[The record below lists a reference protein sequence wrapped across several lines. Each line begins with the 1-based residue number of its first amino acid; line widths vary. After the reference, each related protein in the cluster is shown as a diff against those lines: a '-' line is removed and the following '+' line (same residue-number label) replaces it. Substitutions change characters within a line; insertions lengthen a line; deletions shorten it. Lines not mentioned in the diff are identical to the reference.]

1 MPFTFRAVIMGQLS
15 VWHNARTRPTEQ
27 EVCMRLQRA
36 AVSFALLLAIV
47 VYPGAA
53 TAQTA
58 RAVTVTVLST
68 MLAGNRG
75 AGIGEWGFAAVLEVD
90 GRRLLVDTGERPDTV
105 LRNAS
110 ELGIDLSDITDLVLT
125 HNHGDHTSGL
135 LTLRRELARKNP
147 RALSRVHVAR
157 GIFYPRPGAA
167 GRDEN
172 SLLAIKAAYEATGG
186 VFVEHAGPAQLLPN
200 VWFTGPVPRTHP
212 ERNWTPRGQV
222 RTPGGLAEDTVPED
236 ASIVVDSSEGLV
248 LVSGCGHAGIVNTV
262 EYARKVIRA
271 APLHAAIGG
280 FHLFAATDA
289 TLEWTAGK
297 LREFGLQHFL
307 GAHCTGIEAVYRI
320 RSLTGLTRR
329 TAVVGAVGSGFTLG
343 KGIDALSIAG

>member
-1 MPFTFRAVIMGQLS
+1 MPARNPAAPASGRADLKKSRRLRIPFTFRAVIMGQLS
-15 VWHNARTRPTEQ
+15 VWHNARIRPTEL

-36 AVSFALLLAIV
+36 AVSFALLLAV
-47 VYPGAA
+47 VVCPGVA

-58 RAVTVTVLST
+58 RAVDVTVLST

-90 GRRLLVDTGERPDTV
+90 GRRLLIDTGERPDTV

-125 HNHGDHTSGL
+125 HNHGDHTAGL

-157 GIFYPRPGAA
+157 GI
-167 GRDEN
+167 
-172 SLLAIKAAYEATGG
+172 
-186 VFVEHAGPAQLLPN
+186 LLPG

-222 RTPGGLAEDTVPED
+222 RTPTGLAEDTVPED

-248 LVSGCGHAGIVNTV
+248 LVSGCGHAGIINTV
-262 EYARKVIRA
+262 EYARKVVRA

-289 TLEWTAGK
+289 SLEWTAGK

-320 RSLTGLTRR
+320 RSLAGLTRR
-329 TAVVGAVGSGFTLG
+329 TAVVGAVGSSFTLG